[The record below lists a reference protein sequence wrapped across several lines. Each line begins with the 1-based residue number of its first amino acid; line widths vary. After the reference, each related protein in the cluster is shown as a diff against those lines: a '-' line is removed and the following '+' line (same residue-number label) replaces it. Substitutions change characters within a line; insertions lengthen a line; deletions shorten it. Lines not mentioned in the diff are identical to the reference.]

1 MHKIIFIISL
11 ISFACISCDDHENI
25 ITTDAYISSLNDSVL
40 KEYNKGAEWTLSP
53 ERITKH
59 FFPAVMNETHPVYIV
74 KIKSNSNV
82 EVTVNEDGPYDDEVI
97 AEQRV
102 LSFQLKEKV
111 WTIID
116 LKHKIRRRT

>member
-1 MHKIIFIISL
+1 M
-11 ISFACISCDDHENI
+11 
-25 ITTDAYISSLNDSVL
+25 L

-74 KIKSNSNV
+74 KIKSNSKV
-82 EVTVNEDGPYDDEVI
+82 EVTVNEGGPYDDEVI